1 MSNIKLYIIN
11 YTVPQYNKI
20 GIASVAAISAS
31 KAQSILQATGKY
43 NAYKYS
49 MSYPVLVHTTDT
61 FTAESIITELDNP
74 AGEKGDR
81 GPAGKD
87 AVCEIPITYSEL
99 VRLRNE
105 SKLSPG
111 TFYRITDYECTTTQ
125 ADTRSANHPFDI
137 IVQALDKS
145 TLSENAQAIARDGDT
160 YFANAKLEAWQ
171 LKYTIDNDAAR
182 FSWAKA
188 EVLEQPQKWEC
199 SWGVLERSFD
209 DSPSNN
215 YTIANIDG
223 KTWYLYRPLEPN
235 NHIEDSSLYRE
246 QIVKSSTSPE
256 DLVYEAD
263 SEPYEEGDE
272 DSGYYWNWYDVTEIR
287 VMTSGG
293 KRIATLYFDSAGTYY
308 DQNDYDY
315 GFPIN
320 FDTNFE
326 WDEDNGVYY
335 CTPNNGVDE
344 WWDNVVGGS
353 VDDVV
358 YIPYEGDYGNLSYA
372 FGSILGK
379 GSTMVYKVS
388 DGNYIYTTANE
399 DDYWEHEI
407 DTVRYTAYVP
417 YEEEGKGVIYE
428 MVDEHNNHCPYDFKN
443 MQFLNNNEWYY
454 TFSFKGNDLS
464 LTDYC
469 VDNYIYTNRSANFD
483 DTTTPVPNSIPMMV
497 FNAKAN
503 ASGKTIGFAHNVF
516 EVSIAKGY
524 ISAIRI
530 ENFVWKPKLGGNIA
544 VVDTLYINVTGVCYG
559 NTIYG
564 SASTFTVGS
573 SSASVAG
580 FYDNEIHL
588 ATYQK
593 NAFKCNATT
602 FTNNKLDLT
611 ESSAGFTI
619 TAGSMTS
626 CNITNTYYETARP
639 SDKIEFGA
647 NVILRDCT
655 IRMYQALTINYANT
669 TSTTSPLRFL
679 NIDARG
685 WSASTISIPS
695 TFPARAS
702 YELKVAKN
710 SKGEI
715 KMWCDADLIQEI
727 Q

>member
-111 TFYRITDYECTTTQ
+111 TFYRITDYECITTQ
-125 ADTRSANHPFDI
+125 AGTRSANHPFDI

-199 SWGVLERSFD
+199 EFGVLESSFD

-215 YTIANIDG
+215 YTTADIDG
-223 KTWYLYRPLEPN
+223 KTWYLYKPLEPTSHLLGYSFYRKEYVGESITDVN
-235 NHIEDSSLYRE
+235 NLVFVSDEAPTYYEDE
-246 QIVKSSTSPE
+246 
-256 DLVYEAD
+256 YE
-263 SEPYEEGDE
+263 SYLSWPY
-272 DSGYYWNWYDVTEIR
+272 EIR
-287 VMTSGG
+287 VMTKDG
-293 KRIATLYFDSAGTYY
+293 KLVTTLYNDFDNVYY
-308 DQNDYDY
+308 DENDYDY
-315 GFPIN
+315 MCRMD
-320 FDTNFE
+320 FDPNAE
-326 WDEDNGVYY
+326 YDEELGAYRYSTPDGALGWWYDFMGGVF
-335 CTPNNGVDE
+335 GVV
-344 WWDNVVGGS
+344 N
-353 VDDVV
+353 
-358 YIPYEGDYGNLSYA
+358 YIPYTGDTRNLSYA
-372 FGSILGK
+372 FESPLGN
-379 GSTMVYKVS
+379 GYTTVYKAY
-388 DGNYIYTTANE
+388 DGTYIYTTENE
-399 DDYWEHEI
+399 DEDGEQAI
-407 DTVRYTAYVP
+407 DTVQYTAYVP

-483 DTTTPVPNSIPMMV
+483 DTTTHVPNSIPMMV

-524 ISAIRI
+524 ISATRI
-530 ENFVWKPKLGGNIA
+530 EDFVWKPKLGGNIA

-602 FTNNKLDLT
+602 FANNKLDLT